1 MAQQDNENE
10 MDMLIMADQFIN
22 TANGLVAESKQDV
35 GRVGGAMC
43 YAVAR
48 FNAHEA
54 ASKTTDLVATRDEA
68 IEWFSNQYKE
78 MLTDNIDQYIEMAKK
93 QAEESD

>member
-1 MAQQDNENE
+1 MAEQNNENE
-10 MDMLIMADQFIN
+10 MDMLVMADQFIN
-22 TANGLVAESKQDV
+22 VANALVADSKQDI

-54 ASKTTDLVATRDEA
+54 SSKTTDLVATRDEA
-68 IEWFSNQYKE
+68 IEWFSNQFKE
-78 MLTDNIDQYIEMAKK
+78 MLTDNIDQYIKHTAQ
-93 QAEESD
+93 QADQQ